1 MAKKDF
7 FIIYQ
12 DDDIL
17 VVDKPAGLLS
27 VPIPKSSA
35 KNLFDLVSQLYARQ
49 GKKIKTVH
57 RIDRYTGGVMVFT
70 KNDKA
75 FNALKKQFRNY
86 EPERVYLAL
95 LRGVLENEQG
105 ELKHHLMQVKRGFR
119 NIVVHPNTKDATEA
133 RLEYKVLEALPTT
146 TLVQVNLKTGL
157 KNQIRVQFNEEG
169 YPLVGDRHYAEAE
182 AKEKHIKRQALHA
195 WKLSLL
201 HPTTGKKMEF
211 EAKLPN
217 DMQKLIEYYRKSPKR
232 K

>member
-35 KNLFDLVSQLYARQ
+35 KNLFDLVAQLYAKQ

-95 LRGVLENEQG
+95 VRGVLEKENG

-169 YPLVGDRHYAEAE
+169 HPLVGDRHYAEAE
-182 AKEKHIKRQALHA
+182 AKEKHINRQALHA
-195 WKLSLL
+195 WKLSLK
-201 HPTTGKKMEF
+201 HPATGKKMEF

-217 DMQKLIEYYRKSPKR
+217 DMQKLIEFYRKSPKR